1 MNHVRVK
8 ERGSV
13 TLSGKKERRKVQ
25 DVTLRWMDDGRRM
38 DGGMK
43 GMRVTR
49 SRRGEENHTSV
60 VVDRERERDWR
71 WKVGRKDGAGPG
83 NQGKREDGGMEDECV
98 LNESI
103 MINQHASLSLCFSL
117 CTKSCT
123 FIFPSFWFH
132 QIMATKQTPKRADQ
146 TWWSSKWFITC
157 CLFED
162 THFRVNVNNW
172 MFALWFRRLRVTAGV
187 KEVGKP

>member
-1 MNHVRVK
+1 MIKMNHVRVK

-60 VVDRERERDWR
+60 VVDRERERLTMEGWTER
-71 WKVGRKDGAGPG
+71 WSGA
-83 NQGKREDGGMEDECV
+83 R
-98 LNESI
+98 
-103 MINQHASLSLCFSL
+103 
-117 CTKSCT
+117 
-123 FIFPSFWFH
+123 
-132 QIMATKQTPKRADQ
+132 
-146 TWWSSKWFITC
+146 
-157 CLFED
+157 
-162 THFRVNVNNW
+162 
-172 MFALWFRRLRVTAGV
+172 
-187 KEVGKP
+187 